1 MKAPLLLTVAAA
13 VLTALVISCGDAE
26 EEIAPAPTAATAT
39 PDATQGLTATAWPN
53 ADFKT
58 LTNTAYGY
66 SLRYPSDWLVNPGDT
81 GTDPTTASY
90 VVIWSGPPPTGLG
103 KPDPN
108 LVKIEIYAV
117 PNPGRLT
124 LDEWL
129 ADRDR
134 QSPLPLTVLS
144 SENIDVGG
152 IVAQKRLVQYQGEGA
167 GEPFVVID
175 VPGEGFVLEIVGVP
189 DEDSPLRAKT
199 DLIISSVA
207 FE

>member
-1 MKAPLLLTVAAA
+1 MPA
-13 VLTALVISCGDAE
+13 VLIAPVALTAILISCGDAE

-39 PDATQGLTATAWPN
+39 PDATQGPNATASPN
-53 ADFKT
+53 PDFKT

-81 GTDPTTASY
+81 ETDPTTASY
-90 VVIWSGPPPTGLG
+90 VVIWSGPPPTGPD

-108 LVKIEIYAV
+108 LVKFEIYAV
-117 PNPGRLT
+117 LNPGRLT

-134 QSPLPLTVLS
+134 ESPLPLTILS
-144 SENIDVGG
+144 SKDIDVGG
-152 IVAQKRLVQYQGEGA
+152 IVAQTRLLQYQGEGT

-175 VPGEGFVLEIVGVP
+175 VPREGFVLEIVGVP